1 MKQKIKWNKKAVLA
15 LILLAV
21 ILLALVIGLAIKSS
35 LSESGQVT
43 YREVETV
50 YGDLTVGITE
60 SGSVDIGTVE
70 QTFDLDISELVRAT
84 VSSSSGGSGSGG
96 NAGGMMG
103 GGQSGGMDMFSQ
115 IFNFAGQSGQNTTGE
130 SDSIEITEVMVSV
143 GEYVE
148 EGDVLYVLDEE
159 KVEELR
165 ERLQSD
171 VEKASADLE
180 LVYAQQEESRQSA
193 KQTLD
198 SSLAYGEYAL
208 TEYNRTITSL
218 TEAVEEKQEA
228 LAVAKEELQ
237 LYKSRLLTSQE
248 DYANALNLLA
258 NATWCVENTDKVN
271 NTYMYVKYVELQTQA
286 QSNVTTLENQISQLE
301 RSIESAESQVENL
314 TTELAKAKRS
324 LATGK
329 LTAKQTYDLRLLAY
343 ENAQETYNI
352 AISYLDENAVE
363 QEDTYAAAEERWE
376 EFGSQIDGNS
386 VCATYSGVITDVAL
400 AVGDSLSTGSSLIT
414 LYDLDDVTMTVT
426 VAEDDMTDIMVGSM
440 ANVSF
445 TAYPDQVF
453 SAVVS
458 EIGDATSS
466 SGEITYD
473 VTVSL
478 QGDVSGLYQ
487 SMTGEITFITK
498 ETKEVLYV
506 PNRAIIR
513 KSNKSYVKVKE
524 NGNVK
529 TVEVVTGFSD
539 GVNVEIKEGLSE
551 GDVVLIES
559 KVED

>member
-237 LYKSRLLTSQE
+237 LYKSRLLTAQE

-498 ETKEVLYV
+498 ETKAVLYV

>member
-237 LYKSRLLTSQE
+237 LYKSRLLTAQE

-414 LYDLDDVTMTVT
+414 LYDLYDVTMTVT

>member
-237 LYKSRLLTSQE
+237 LYKSRLLTAQE